1 MGLKGVEGW
10 RWVLLSRPIVTS
22 TRKAR
27 RKLHTQKTA
36 VLSSNSKGRGYL
48 YSWIGI
54 MCKFVISGDNDKS
67 DSGSLA
73 LVGYTSGQN

>member
-1 MGLKGVEGW
+1 MGLKGGKGW
-10 RWVLLSRPIVTS
+10 RGVLLSRPIVTS

-27 RKLHTQKTA
+27 RKLHTQKSA
-36 VLSSNSKGRGYL
+36 VLSSSSKGQDYL

-54 MCKFVISGDNDKS
+54 ICKFVISGDNDKW

-73 LVGYTSGQN
+73 LVGYAS